1 MTWCT
6 NYKEMV
12 SLQYELFNASS
23 NCHPLK
29 MTWYTDHNDDIVYAS
44 SHHQLDE
51 VTQDTDPKEMFSL
64 QYLSFKQLLTNIF
77 VYAMLLQISTQE
89 KCL

>member
-12 SLQYELFNASS
+12 SLQYEFFNASS

-29 MTWYTDHNDDIVYAS
+29 MTWYTDHNEMVSLQNDFFYAS
-44 SHHQLDE
+44 SYHQLDE
-51 VTQDTDPKEMFSL
+51 VT
-64 QYLSFKQLLTNIF
+64 
-77 VYAMLLQISTQE
+77 
-89 KCL
+89 